1 MLLLAGLFFSRLGSK
16 VSILA
21 SGNLLDVR
29 CLDFTLS
36 GSKLQLVGEHY
47 IMYVSSA
54 LPWLQKMMI
63 FSLGMER
70 SQQSMYP
77 HGWRGA
83 AGSALLYIYM

>member
-47 IMYVSSA
+47 IMC
-54 LPWLQKMMI
+54 M
-63 FSLGMER
+63 
-70 SQQSMYP
+70 
-77 HGWRGA
+77 
-83 AGSALLYIYM
+83 

>member
-1 MLLLAGLFFSRLGSK
+1 MWLMEKAKKMGEFPF
-16 VSILA
+16 
-21 SGNLLDVR
+21 
-29 CLDFTLS
+29 LS
-36 GSKLQLVGEHY
+36 TD
-47 IMYVSSA
+47 VSSA